1 MNSGKEDEKAVLL
14 GERLKAVSLSSIT
27 FDSLLQEVRM
37 LPPYQQVQI
46 ILDISHRDEVI
57 DSEIEKQEEL
67 LIDALF
73 FPKNEKTEYLL
84 WSLINI
90 YQKLDQLGYPEAAKK
105 GIERCEELENLHLLS
120 QDEIREIQKIKVA
133 FFNKQGLY
141 KESILILY
149 DLLKEHREAK
159 ENIYVIQDLYT
170 IATYFIRLGDLE
182 KGLSTYKE
190 AYQQALDAQLLELQF
205 LCLASII
212 DTSCILERYSDV
224 KDICH
229 TIDVDSMALYM
240 PAIYSKLSKCY
251 LKLQR
256 SDSARFYLAKMHRK
270 TQQGDGVVF
279 FCQMAETYI
288 EESREDSAAFCLN
301 EAVRIFNKQSD
312 LSRGAFLPRY
322 FMPVYSSYAS
332 LLQKNGK
339 TQQAG
344 EAFRLVEPL
353 MKEPVTEPAR
363 LEKQID
369 ALGRYSAF
377 CQATKQYKKAADLL
391 VYRDSIQKIYY
402 EEKISSDSKN
412 WTGRFEIQELE
423 NENKLK
429 QQQLDNTMRM
439 TASSW
444 TFSLILVLVVSVS
457 VFINCRLKRNIKE
470 YHKRLSELT
479 PSPPAVPQKREPLS
493 QQEQLYNAARKLVT
507 TKKLY
512 LNSSLTLDELAER
525 LDTNRTALSA
535 AINKYSG
542 GNFNQWINKFRIDH
556 ALKRIMFTD
565 NLRDLAEEVGFKSC
579 STFYSSF
586 KECEGC
592 APGEYKKKHKYDTSQ
607 DA

>member
-1 MNSGKEDEKAVLL
+1 
-14 GERLKAVSLSSIT
+14 
-27 FDSLLQEVRM
+27 
-37 LPPYQQVQI
+37 
-46 ILDISHRDEVI
+46 
-57 DSEIEKQEEL
+57 
-67 LIDALF
+67 
-73 FPKNEKTEYLL
+73 
-84 WSLINI
+84 
-90 YQKLDQLGYPEAAKK
+90 
-105 GIERCEELENLHLLS
+105 
-120 QDEIREIQKIKVA
+120 
-133 FFNKQGLY
+133 
-141 KESILILY
+141 
-149 DLLKEHREAK
+149 
-159 ENIYVIQDLYT
+159 
-170 IATYFIRLGDLE
+170 
-182 KGLSTYKE
+182 
-190 AYQQALDAQLLELQF
+190 
-205 LCLASII
+205 
-212 DTSCILERYSDV
+212 
-224 KDICH
+224 
-229 TIDVDSMALYM
+229 
-240 PAIYSKLSKCY
+240 
-251 LKLQR
+251 
-256 SDSARFYLAKMHRK
+256 
-270 TQQGDGVVF
+270 
-279 FCQMAETYI
+279 MAETYI
-288 EESREDSAAFCLN
+288 SENQEDSATYYLN
-301 EAVRIFNKQSD
+301 KAMKQFEAESELKSQD
-312 LSRGAFLPRY
+312 DKMLPMY
-322 FMPVYSSYAS
+322 FMYVYPSYAS

-479 PSPPAVPQKREPLS
+479 PPPPAVPQKREPLS